1 MVFNPEYMGLRDQAM
16 QTSIEKLIS
25 QATQGSREALEEVLH
40 RIQDPVYAIALRML
54 FHPADAEDATQE
66 ILIKVITHLEGFRF
80 EGPFLAWVLRI
91 AANHLKADRKSRVKK
106 MQHMTMDKAQEII
119 DRAEARGW
127 FARPMEAPEPILEA
141 EMRSACTQA
150 LLQALD
156 REHRLA
162 FVLGAIIEVSSTEGA
177 YIQEISPEAFR
188 KRLSRAR
195 LRIKDFLS
203 ANCGFFGASNRCNCT
218 GVLVGHV
225 QQGWIDPQRP
235 VFVAASGKSEN
246 PIRLRSYLKELDE
259 LSRITALYKSVLDSK
274 SSTDFAAIVKT
285 LVEEKNYRILSDPQV
300 H

>member
-1 MVFNPEYMGLRDQAM
+1 M
-16 QTSIEKLIS
+16 QTTIEELIS
-25 QATQGSREALEEVLH
+25 LATQGSREALEEVVR
-40 RIQDPVYAIALRML
+40 RIQDPVYAMALRML

-91 AANHLKADRKSRVKK
+91 AANHLKAARKSRVKK
-106 MQHMTMDKAQEII
+106 MQHMTMDKAQGII

-127 FARPMEAPEPILEA
+127 FSQPMEA

-162 FVLGAIIEVSSTEGA
+162 FVLGAVIEVSSTEGA

-195 LRIKDFLS
+195 E
-203 ANCGFFGASNRCNCT
+203 
-218 GVLVGHV
+218 
-225 QQGWIDPQRP
+225 W
-235 VFVAASGKSEN
+235 
-246 PIRLRSYLKELDE
+246 
-259 LSRITALYKSVLDSK
+259 
-274 SSTDFAAIVKT
+274 
-285 LVEEKNYRILSDPQV
+285 
-300 H
+300 